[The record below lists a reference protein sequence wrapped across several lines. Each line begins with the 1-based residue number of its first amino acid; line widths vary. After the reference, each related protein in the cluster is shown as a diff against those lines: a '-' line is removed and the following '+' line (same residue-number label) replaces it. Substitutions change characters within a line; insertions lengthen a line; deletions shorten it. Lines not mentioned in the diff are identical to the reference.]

1 MKALVVVLV
10 AALAVTAGAFALETS
25 RLRYGRTLTPAS
37 AAAVRFEPD
46 GPLYSHAQQDF
57 GDLRIVDAD
66 GKQVPWRTLPQ
77 RAAPAERTVT
87 VLNAGR
93 QHGQAV
99 ALLDLGPRREVR
111 DRVRLDVPDNAF
123 VGRVTVSGS
132 DDRKTFTLLS
142 RSVIYDI
149 KNAASPARS
158 TAAVFPPSDFRY
170 LSVRASGVSRIDG
183 ATVST
188 APVRARLIERHGAV
202 RRTSANPTRL
212 VLDLG
217 YRNVPVDQLYLT
229 AATPRY
235 NRAATVEGSNS
246 GHDWSELAR
255 TRVFRLT
262 RSVSSPID
270 LAARDRYLRV
280 TIFNGDDEP
289 LRGIRL
295 SAFAQSRAVLAEA
308 GHRGPLRVLYGD
320 PLARSPKYDF
330 ALLPRSELNLAHAR
344 IGRLG
349 LETRNAGFE
358 PRPDTRSY
366 TARHPELVS
375 VALAVAA
382 VAVALGGF
390 LALRRRGTS
399 HAA

>member
-1 MKALVVVLV
+1 MKTLIVVLV
-10 AALAVTAGAFALETS
+10 TGLAVTTVAFALDTS
-25 RLRYGRTLTPAS
+25 LLRYQRTLTPAS
-37 AAAVRFEPD
+37 ASAVPVPVRFEPD
-46 GPLYSHAQQDF
+46 GPLYSHAQQNF
-57 GDLRIVDAD
+57 ADLRIVDAD
-66 GKQVPWRTLPQ
+66 GKQIPWRTLPQ
-77 RAAPAERTVT
+77 PRTPAARTVT

-93 QHGQAV
+93 QHGRAV
-99 ALLDLGPRREVR
+99 ALLDLGPRRDVR
-111 DRVRLDVPDNAF
+111 DRVQLDVPDNAF
-123 VGRVTVSGS
+123 VGRVTLSGS
-132 DDRKTFTLLS
+132 EDRKTFTLLS

-149 KNAASPARS
+149 ENAASPARS
-158 TAAVFPPSDFRY
+158 TTAAFPPSDFRY

-188 APVRARLIERHGAV
+188 TPAPARLIERHGTV

-217 YRNVPVDQLYLT
+217 YRNVPVDQLYVT

-235 NRAATVEGSNS
+235 NRAATVEGSNN
-246 GHDWSELAR
+246 GHDWTELAR

-289 LRGIRL
+289 LSAIRL
-295 SAFAQSRAVLAEA
+295 RALAQSRALLVEA
-308 GHRGPLRVLYGD
+308 GRRGSLRVFYGD
-320 PLARSPKYDF
+320 PLARPPKYDF
-330 ALLPRSELNLAHAR
+330 ALLPRSELSLAHAR
-344 IGRLG
+344 TGRLG
-349 LETRNAGFE
+349 LETLNAGFE
-358 PRPDTRSY
+358 RRPDTRSY

-375 VALAVAA
+375 AALAVAA

-390 LALRRRGTS
+390 LALRRRGT
-399 HAA
+399 